1 MLDKEL
7 WTTIITSIL
16 GMGMSVWLRPKF
28 HWIDPIICGGSLLIS
43 LPFLIWGVMIARN
56 TILVSFIIVF
66 IGMIF
71 LNFNWSV
78 AVDMTM

>member
-1 MLDKEL
+1 
-7 WTTIITSIL
+7 
-16 GMGMSVWLRPKF
+16 MSVWLRPKF
-28 HWIDPIICGGSLLIS
+28 QWIDPIICGVSLVIS
-43 LPFLIWGVMIARN
+43 LPILIGGVMIARN
-56 TILVSFIIVF
+56 MIMVSFIIVF

>member
-1 MLDKEL
+1 
-7 WTTIITSIL
+7 
-16 GMGMSVWLRPKF
+16 MGMSVWLRPKF

-56 TILVSFIIVF
+56 SILVSFIIVF

>member
-1 MLDKEL
+1 
-7 WTTIITSIL
+7 
-16 GMGMSVWLRPKF
+16 MSVWLRPKF
-28 HWIDPIICGGSLLIS
+28 QWIDPVICGVSLVIS
-43 LPFLIWGVMIARN
+43 LPILIGGVMIARN